1 MIGID
6 NKSIMKNNSIALI
19 SVFPLYT
26 GTSIAVLDYRDA
38 LIDLG
43 YSVKVYQLVIP
54 DQSTKYLDADFQI
67 IGNKFFIKSLE
78 LPYNI
83 IFNLPK
89 TLSKITEDIVFLTD
103 PVMLNLN
110 HNLQKSIIIFHD
122 LREFSNFNRNPF
134 RKLFFMYMMRNLKE
148 NDKVLAI
155 SHKTEND
162 MKSFVKKKIDIQV
175 VERCSRFNVDI
186 NVINF
191 RIAAIWNKKKEINV
205 LYIAADRPYK
215 NIELFISVAK
225 AIEKMGLN
233 LEIKFILLSKLKN
246 STKAIIKREHLQNL
260 LVLETVS
267 NLYDLYSK
275 TDVFLFPSRVEGFGL
290 PLVEAM
296 SFGIPIIYSNKQ
308 PMLDIVGEYG
318 VAVDPSDINAWTRE
332 LIAVLDRDKYK
343 KMALLSYERSK
354 NYSFENFKKNL
365 SEALKNFNLNL

>member
-1 MIGID
+1 MIDIH
-6 NKSIMKNNSIALI
+6 NKSIMKCSSVALI

-43 YSVKVYQLVIP
+43 YTVKVYQLIIS
-54 DQSTKYLDADFQI
+54 DQSTKYLDADFLI
-67 IGNKFFIKSLE
+67 KGNKFLIKSLE

-83 IFNLPK
+83 LLTLPK
-89 TLSKITEDIVFLTD
+89 TLPKITEDIVVLTD

-110 HNLQKSIIIFHD
+110 QDLQKSIIIFHD
-122 LREFSNFNRNPF
+122 LREFSKFNRNPL
-134 RKLFFMYMMRNLKE
+134 RKLFFLYMIRNLKE

-155 SHKTEND
+155 SHQTKND
-162 MKSFVKKKIDIQV
+162 IKSFVKKNIDVQL
-175 VERCSRFNVDI
+175 VERCSRFNVDF
-186 NVINF
+186 NVINS
-191 RIAAIWNKKKEINV
+191 RITAIWNKKVEINV

-215 NIELFISVAK
+215 NIKLFIGVAR
-225 AIEKMGLN
+225 AVEKMHLN
-233 LEIKFILLSKLKN
+233 LEINFILLSKLTN
-246 STKAIIKREHLQNL
+246 STKTFIKREHLKNL
-260 LVLETVS
+260 QVLDTVS
-267 NLYDLYSK
+267 NLYNLYSK

>member
-1 MIGID
+1 MIDIH
-6 NKSIMKNNSIALI
+6 NKSIMKCSSVALI

-43 YSVKVYQLVIP
+43 YTVKVYQLIIS
-54 DQSTKYLDADFQI
+54 DQSTKYLDADFLI
-67 IGNKFFIKSLE
+67 KGNKFLIKSLE

-83 IFNLPK
+83 LFTLPK
-89 TLSKITEDIVFLTD
+89 TLPKITEDIVVLTD

-110 HNLQKSIIIFHD
+110 QDLQKSIIIFHD
-122 LREFSNFNRNPF
+122 LREFSKFNRNPL
-134 RKLFFMYMMRNLKE
+134 RKLFFLYMIRNLKE

-155 SHKTEND
+155 SHQTKND
-162 MKSFVKKKIDIQV
+162 IKSFVKKNIDVQL
-175 VERCSRFNVDI
+175 VERCSRFNVDF
-186 NVINF
+186 NVINS
-191 RIAAIWNKKKEINV
+191 RITAIWNKKVEINV

-215 NIELFISVAK
+215 NIKLFIGVAR
-225 AIEKMGLN
+225 AVEKMHLN
-233 LEIKFILLSKLKN
+233 LEINFILLSKLTN
-246 STKAIIKREHLQNL
+246 STKTFIKREHLKNL
-260 LVLETVS
+260 QVLDTVS
-267 NLYDLYSK
+267 NLYNLYSK

>member
-1 MIGID
+1 MIDIN
-6 NKSIMKNNSIALI
+6 NKSIMKCSSVALI

-26 GTSIAVLDYRDA
+26 GTSVAVQDYRDA

-43 YSVKVYQLVIP
+43 YTVKVYQLVIP
-54 DQSTKYLDADFQI
+54 DQSTKYLDADFLI
-67 IGNKFFIKSLE
+67 KGNKFLIKSLE

-83 IFNLPK
+83 LFTLPK
-89 TLSKITEDIVFLTD
+89 TLPKITEDIVVLTD

-110 HNLQKSIIIFHD
+110 QDLQKSIIIFHD
-122 LREFSNFNRNPF
+122 LREFSKFNRNPL
-134 RKLFFMYMMRNLKE
+134 RKLFFLYMIRNLKE

-155 SHKTEND
+155 SHQTKND
-162 MKSFVKKKIDIQV
+162 IKSFVKKKIDVQV
-175 VERCSRFNVDI
+175 VERCSRFNVDF
-186 NVINF
+186 NVINS
-191 RIAAIWNKKKEINV
+191 RITAIWNKKVEINV

-215 NIELFISVAK
+215 NIKLFIGVAR
-225 AIEKMGLN
+225 AVEKMHLN
-233 LEIKFILLSKLKN
+233 LEINFILLSKLTN
-246 STKAIIKREHLQNL
+246 STKTFIKREHLKNL
-260 LVLETVS
+260 QVLDTVR